1 MGNSLQCIASL
12 LFQLL
17 WCIGGT
23 PPVLRGTKSHG
34 KKKRVKKDRSEDT
47 MQLLLAFNIL
57 CFLMSPVK
65 AETCNKSDNIE
76 TMLDIINED
85 IEDIDVIAVASVM
98 SRSRVHRG
106 YYSASFTIKSILQVS
121 KCPIQMYSFCKSD
134 LVETW

>member
-1 MGNSLQCIASL
+1 MGNRLQCIASL

-23 PPVLRGTKSHG
+23 PPVLRGAKSPG
-34 KKKRVKKDRSEDT
+34 EKKRVKKDRSEHT
-47 MQLLLAFNIL
+47 MQLLLVFNIL

-65 AETCNKSDNIE
+65 AENCKSDNIE
-76 TMLDIINED
+76 ALLDNINED
-85 IEDIDVIAVASVM
+85 IEDIDVITVASVM

-121 KCPIQMYSFCKSD
+121 
-134 LVETW
+134 